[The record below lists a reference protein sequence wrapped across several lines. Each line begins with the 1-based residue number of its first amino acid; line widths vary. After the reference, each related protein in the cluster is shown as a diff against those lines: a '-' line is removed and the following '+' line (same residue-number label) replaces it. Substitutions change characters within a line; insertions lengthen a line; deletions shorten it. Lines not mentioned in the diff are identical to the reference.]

1 VSVISLCAYTD
12 SNVKENSVGEGII
25 KVIDYICG
33 VWFTAEFL
41 IRFSTCPNIIEF
53 SKQFLNWIDFLA
65 IIPFYLNIAL
75 GRGNIVSEILVL
87 GRMLRLLRFFN
98 KMSLGFQ
105 ILKHT
110 LVASSKEMFLLLLL
124 VMIPVL
130 IFAGILHLCESGV
143 NDTKFKS
150 IPEAFWWAIITLT
163 TVGYGDMAPMT
174 TQGKIFGSICAGM
187 NQAFDFDDCMTHVV
201 LISLKCEAHPPI
213 KAALNVN
220 GRQGRN

>member
-1 VSVISLCAYTD
+1 MWVSLVFVVVSVISLCANTD
-12 SNVKENSVGEGII
+12 SNVAGNSVGKMVII
-25 KVIDYICG
+25 VIDKVCG

-41 IRFSTCPNIIEF
+41 IRCFTCPNIIRF

-65 IIPFYLNIAL
+65 IIPFYLNIAI
-75 GRGNIVSEILVL
+75 GANIVSEILVL

-130 IFAGILHLCESGV
+130 LFAGILHLCESGV
-143 NDTKFKS
+143 SNTKFKS

-163 TVGYGDMAPMT
+163 TVGYGDMAPLT
-174 TQGKIFGSICAGM
+174 TQGKIFGSICAGTIT
-187 NQAFDFDDCMTHVV
+187 TH
-201 LISLKCEAHPPI
+201 LYCI
-213 KAALNVN
+213 LNTIHTSSYP
-220 GRQGRN
+220 

>member
-1 VSVISLCAYTD
+1 MFVVVSVISLCAYTD
-12 SNVKENSVGEGII
+12 SNVKGSSEGKMVII
-25 KVIDYICG
+25 VIDNVCG
-33 VWFTAEFL
+33 VWFTVEFL
-41 IRFSTCPNIIEF
+41 IRCATCPNIIEF

-65 IIPFYLNIAL
+65 IIPFYLNYAL

-130 IFAGILHLCESGV
+130 IFAGILHLCESPV
-143 NDTKFKS
+143 VDTKFKS

-163 TVGYGDMAPMT
+163 TVGYGDMAPLT
-174 TQGKIFGSICAGM
+174 TQGKIFGSVCAGT
-187 NQAFDFDDCMTHVV
+187 FIFRK
-201 LISLKCEAHPPI
+201 SSAH
-213 KAALNVN
+213 
-220 GRQGRN
+220 GRQI

>member
-1 VSVISLCAYTD
+1 M
-12 SNVKENSVGEGII
+12 
-25 KVIDYICG
+25 CG

-41 IRFSTCPNIIEF
+41 IRLCTCPNIIEF
-53 SKQFLNWIDFLA
+53 PRQFLNWIDFLA

-75 GRGNIVSEILVL
+75 GQNIVSEILVL

-130 IFAGILHLCESGV
+130 IFAGILHLCENNV
-143 NDTKFKS
+143 KDTKFKS

-163 TVGYGDMAPMT
+163 TVGYGDMAPVT
-174 TQGKIFGSICAGM
+174 TQGKIFGSICAG
-187 NQAFDFDDCMTHVV
+187 NYVVFCAFFSTFNNYYRM
-201 LISLKCEAHPPI
+201 IS
-213 KAALNVN
+213 
-220 GRQGRN
+220 R

>member
-1 VSVISLCAYTD
+1 MSLVFVVVSVISLCAYTD
-12 SNVKENSVGEGII
+12 SNVKENSVGKMVIT
-25 KVIDYICG
+25 VIDYVCG
-33 VWFTAEFL
+33 VWFTAEFI
-41 IRFSTCPNIIEF
+41 IRFSTCPNIVEF

-130 IFAGILHLCESGV
+130 IFAGILHLCENSVTG
-143 NDTKFKS
+143 TKFKS

-163 TVGYGDMAPMT
+163 TVGYGDMAPTT

-187 NQAFDFDDCMTHVV
+187 E
-201 LISLKCEAHPPI
+201 I
-213 KAALNVN
+213 ALNLIKN
-220 GRQGRN
+220 THSP

>member
-1 VSVISLCAYTD
+1 MWVSLVFVVVSVISLCADTD
-12 SNVKENSVGEGII
+12 SHVKENSIGQMVI
-25 KVIDYICG
+25 KVIDIVCG
-33 VWFTAEFL
+33 IWFTAEF
-41 IRFSTCPNIIEF
+41 IMRCVTCPNIVEF
-53 SKQFLNWIDFLA
+53 SKQSLNWIDFIA
-65 IIPFYLNIAL
+65 IIPFYLNFIL

-130 IFAGILHLCESGV
+130 IFAGILHLCENGV
-143 NDTKFKS
+143 TNTKFKS

-174 TQGKIFGSICAGM
+174 TQGKIFGSVCAGSFIIFKFCGSV
-187 NQAFDFDDCMTHVV
+187 QV
-201 LISLKCEAHPPI
+201 
-213 KAALNVN
+213 
-220 GRQGRN
+220 Q